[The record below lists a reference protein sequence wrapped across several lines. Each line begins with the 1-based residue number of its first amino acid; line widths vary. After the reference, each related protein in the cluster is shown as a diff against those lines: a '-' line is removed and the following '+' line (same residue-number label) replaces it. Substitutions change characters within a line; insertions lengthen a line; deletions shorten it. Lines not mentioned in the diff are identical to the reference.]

1 MNRSKFPYKPR
12 KIPKVPA
19 PPVPLRSKGV
29 ELELNPNAWL
39 TGGPVREIEK
49 GLPLI
54 TTPLPAL
61 DPDKPT
67 PLESCVSMLV
77 NRPYLKSYRKM
88 YGQLLDKY
96 PELSAYDPD
105 NLSYYEKQFIFQN
118 SHEMG
123 EVIKKAST
131 LKLNLPDENGHIQP
145 TLTTTAPLDAHLYT
159 FGGAIP
165 YFQSQIFADNDDTPK
180 DVIKHPKKPKTG
192 IYGSPHEDPNIQSSL
207 IREINFR
214 SISDEE
220 VEEYKSE
227 KDDPEQPLTIPQQS
241 LGVTLRKTR
250 LDPNSNDSTV
260 KDCIDLYFQP
270 NSKPFVPK
278 NVEKLFPCLF
288 EPGDIIEQ
296 PSPTVSDQL
305 LKSSTEIFSLS
316 RSTSQDLTQIMDPT
330 SVILDMDPQSTLLDT
345 SDQDVLFTKMKAP
358 FRRVEIARMKAFTH
372 HWDKLKIEQ
381 NKKFAEERKRRDKL
395 VQKSFQSKQVMETYM
410 KLLDSECRR
419 CRSGLLG
426 KSPFKNKSM
435 WEVALEQTP
444 YDPAALGVRMEFWW
458 RFCIFAGETRGV
470 RSNYEKEIAMA
481 LRKFLMDNHPIDKK
495 LFSDI
500 IMSVSRESLQSVGSL
515 KLLEYI
521 RICLDVE
528 QKTFQTCLD
537 QRSIP
542 LIVYSQTI
550 LTNLSADLLMT
561 MKKVAT
567 MDVDVPDP
575 SELL

>member
-1 MNRSKFPYKPR
+1 MNRNNFPYRPR

-19 PPVPLRSKGV
+19 PPVPLKSKGV

-54 TTPLPAL
+54 MTPLPAL
-61 DPDKPT
+61 DPDKQT
-67 PLESCVSMLV
+67 PLESAVTLLV
-77 NRPYLKSYRKM
+77 DKPYLKSYKKM
-88 YGQLLDKY
+88 YGQLTDKY
-96 PELSAYDPD
+96 PDLNFNDPD
-105 NLSYYEKQFIFQN
+105 SLSIYEKQFIFQN

-123 EVIKKAST
+123 EMIMKAGT
-131 LKLNLPDENGHIQP
+131 LKLNLPDENGNIQP
-145 TLTTTAPLDAHLYT
+145 TLTATAPLDAHLYT

-165 YFQSQIFADNDDTPK
+165 YFQSQIFADNDDAPK
-180 DVIKHPKKPKTG
+180 KVITKPKKPKTG
-192 IYGSPHEDPNIQSSL
+192 IYGTPHEEPNIQSSL

-214 SISDEE
+214 TITDEE
-220 VEEYKSE
+220 VEKYKSE
-227 KDDPEQPLTIPQQS
+227 KDDAEQPLSIPQQS
-241 LGVTLRKTR
+241 LGVTTRKTR
-250 LDPNSNDSTV
+250 LDPSTDDSTV
-260 KDCIDLYFQP
+260 KDCIHMYFQP
-270 NSKPFVPK
+270 NGKPYVPK

-305 LKSSTEIFSLS
+305 LRTTTEVFSLDQS
-316 RSTSQDLTQIMDPT
+316 ASQNLTQMMDPM
-330 SVILDMDPQSTLLDT
+330 SAIVDMDPQSTLLDT
-345 SDQDVLFTKMKAP
+345 SDQDVLFTKRKAP

-395 VQKSFQSKQVMETYM
+395 VQKSFQSKKVMETYM
-410 KLLDSECRR
+410 KLLEKECLR

-435 WEVALEQTP
+435 WETALEKAP
-444 YDPAALGVRMEFWW
+444 YDPGALGVRMEFWW

-470 RSNYEKEIAMA
+470 RTDYEKEVAMA
-481 LRKFLMDNHPIDKK
+481 LRNFLMDNHPVTQK
-495 LFSDI
+495 LFSDV
-500 IMSVSRESLQSVGSL
+500 IMVVSRESLQSVGSL
-515 KLLEYI
+515 KLLEFI

-528 QKTFQTCLD
+528 QKTFQKCLE

-550 LTNLSADLLMT
+550 LTNLSADLLT
-561 MKKVAT
+561 VMKRIAK
-567 MDVDVPDP
+567 MDVDVPEPND
-575 SELL
+575 LV